1 MSGGMYLRAEGGMRF
16 RGTPGKA
23 AWHSV
28 RMSAAPCGPFGRFAS
43 LAASLRSKASSAHAT
58 DAAQAAPVPSESPL
72 TRRTDEC
79 RLEGWVPRKCI
90 LPKHRRERNLMIYLE
105 TRFSDAVP

>member
-1 MSGGMYLRAEGGMRF
+1 MRF
-16 RGTPGKA
+16 RGMPGKA

-43 LAASLRSKASSAHAT
+43 LAASRRSKASSAHAT

-72 TRRTDEC
+72 QRRTDEC
-79 RLEGWVPRKCI
+79 RLEGRVPRKRI
-90 LPKHRRERNLMIYLE
+90 LPKHCREENPEAYW
-105 TRFSDAVP
+105 